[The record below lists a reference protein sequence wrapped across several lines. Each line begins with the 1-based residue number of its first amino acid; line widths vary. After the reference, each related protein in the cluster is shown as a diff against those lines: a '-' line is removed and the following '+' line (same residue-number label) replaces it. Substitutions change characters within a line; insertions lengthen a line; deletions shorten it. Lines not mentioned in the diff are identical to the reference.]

1 MPAVH
6 VCPLSQVA
14 ATVETSGASHLI
26 TLINVATPV
35 ARPDSIPAENH
46 LFIGINDIVE
56 PMDGMVLPAEDHVR
70 TLIRF
75 VESWDQKRPLVV
87 HCFAGISRSTAAAY
101 IALCIARPER
111 DEREIAQALRQAS
124 PLATPN
130 ALLVAIADRL
140 LDRDGRMVA
149 AIEEI
154 GRGDTAVENTPF
166 VLPLEV

>member
-14 ATVETSGASHLI
+14 PTVAASGASHLI

-35 ARPDSIPAENH
+35 QRPKTIPAENH

-56 PMDGMVLPAEDHVR
+56 PMDGMVLAADDHVR
-70 TLIRF
+70 ALIAF
-75 VESWDQKRPLVV
+75 VEGWDQTRPLVI
-87 HCFAGISRSTAAAY
+87 HCYAGISRSTAAAF
-101 IALCIARPER
+101 IALCVTRPER
-111 DEREIAQALRQAS
+111 DERAIARALREAS

-130 ALLVAIADRL
+130 AWLVAIADRL
-140 LDRDGRMVA
+140 LDRDGRMIA

-154 GRGDTAVENTPF
+154 GRGETAVENVPF
-166 VLPLEV
+166 ALNLED